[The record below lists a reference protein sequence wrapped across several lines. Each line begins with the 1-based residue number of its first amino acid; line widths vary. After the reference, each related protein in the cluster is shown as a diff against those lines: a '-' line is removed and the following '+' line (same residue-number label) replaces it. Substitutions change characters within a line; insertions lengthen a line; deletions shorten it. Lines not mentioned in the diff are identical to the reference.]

1 LLSITS
7 FIPCS
12 DSNPSVCIFL
22 PLYFLYYF
30 LSPMGIL
37 EMNNIYL
44 QDWVYVILNT
54 ITYFII
60 GSVFDWTAGKIKSK
74 LKS

>member
-1 LLSITS
+1 
-7 FIPCS
+7 
-12 DSNPSVCIFL
+12 
-22 PLYFLYYF
+22 
-30 LSPMGIL
+30 MGIL